1 MNTPRPATASPH
13 LELRG
18 VNLSFPQRGG
28 GRLQVFDGIDF
39 SVRRGSFTSVVGPS
53 GCGKSTLLRI
63 ADGLLKPQAGDVLRD
78 GEPVTGP
85 TSAMAMVFQED
96 LLLPWRNVLANVLFP
111 LELAHNVTAQTR
123 DFAMQLLD
131 VVGLSDFTESYPHEL
146 SGGMRQRVNLA
157 RGLVN
162 DPEIL
167 LLDEP
172 FSSLDAQTREVMQ
185 EELLRIWSN
194 FNKTVLFV
202 THQIDEAVYLA
213 DRVVVMTQRPAQ
225 IREVVEIELGRPR
238 PLSLKRS
245 RELGE
250 YVDHIWDQ
258 IIDEAR
264 AAART

>member
-1 MNTPRPATASPH
+1 MSPTRPH

-18 VNLSFPQRGG
+18 VSLSFPQRGG
-28 GRLQVFDGIDF
+28 GGRLQVFDNIDF
-39 SVRRGSFTSVVGPS
+39 SVEKGSLTSVVGPS

-63 ADGLLKPQAGDVLRD
+63 ADGLLPPQRGEVLRA
-78 GEPVTGP
+78 GEPVTEP
-85 TSAMAMVFQED
+85 TTQMSMVFQED
-96 LLLPWRNVLANVLFP
+96 LLLPWRNVLNNVLFP
-111 LELAHNVTAQTR
+111 LELAKNVTAKTKS
-123 DFAMQLLD
+123 FALELLEI
-131 VVGLSDFTESYPHEL
+131 VGLADFKDAFPHEL

-172 FSSLDAQTREVMQ
+172 FSALDAQTREVMQ
-185 EELLRIWSN
+185 EELLRIWSTLD
-194 FNKTVLFV
+194 KTVLFV

-213 DRVVVMTQRPAQ
+213 DRVVVMTQRPAR
-225 IREVVEIELGRPR
+225 IREVVEIDLGRPR
-238 PLSLKRS
+238 PLSMKRS
-245 RELGE
+245 PELGA

-264 AAART
+264 AAARQ

>member
-1 MNTPRPATASPH
+1 MMSQSRSH

-18 VNLSFPQRGG
+18 VSLSFPQRGG
-28 GRLQVFDGIDF
+28 GRLQVFDNIDF
-39 SVRRGSFTSVVGPS
+39 SVEQGSLTSVVGPS

-63 ADGLLKPQAGDVLRD
+63 ADGLLPPQKGEVLRA
-78 GEPVTGP
+78 GEPVTEP
-85 TSAMAMVFQED
+85 TTEMSMVFQED
-96 LLLPWRNVLANVLFP
+96 LLLPWRNVLNNVLFP
-111 LELAHNVTAQTR
+111 LELAQNLTAETKS
-123 DFAMQLLD
+123 FARELIEI
-131 VVGLSDFTESYPHEL
+131 VGLTDFTDAFPHEL

-172 FSSLDAQTREVMQ
+172 FSALDAQTREVMQ
-185 EELLRIWSN
+185 EELLRIWSTLD
-194 FNKTVLFV
+194 KTVLFV

-213 DRVVVMTQRPAQ
+213 DRVVVMTQRPAR

-238 PLSLKRS
+238 PLSMKRS
-245 RELGE
+245 PELGG

-264 AAART
+264 AAARQ